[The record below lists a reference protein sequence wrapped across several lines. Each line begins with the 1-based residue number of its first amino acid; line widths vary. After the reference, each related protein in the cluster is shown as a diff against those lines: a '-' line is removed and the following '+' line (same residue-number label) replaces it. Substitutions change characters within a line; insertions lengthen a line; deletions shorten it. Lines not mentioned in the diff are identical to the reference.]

1 MWLKRFLL
9 SSVAFAPETGGGS
22 GTPEDE
28 RIEVTLDDD
37 ETPGDPVDEPEG
49 TEDADEPDAAEDD
62 AELAADDAEPVAAA
76 EPVATERGSR
86 QFGALR
92 EERRRLADDNARL
105 TRELSEARRAPAPS
119 VEDPRAE
126 ADRLALMS
134 PEERINYTVEKA
146 LRRNEIQNQ
155 QLANNL
161 MDQSDRVTFD
171 AKASLHPV
179 FKKLAPEVERRLA
192 SLRSMGGNVARDVVL
207 NLILGE
213 RARANMEKSAGGR
226 PAVQARQRQ
235 QQAKPVAA
243 RGDVQADRRQ
253 RRDGGDLAAMERR
266 LADQAI

>member
-1 MWLKRFLL
+1 MD
-9 SSVAFAPETGGGS
+9 PE
-22 GTPEDE
+22 TPEDE

-49 TEDADEPDAAEDD
+49 TEEADEPDAA
-62 AELAADDAEPVAAA
+62 ADDAEPADDDVEDVAAA
-76 EPVATERGSR
+76 GATPPAAERGSR

-105 TRELSEARRAPAPS
+105 TRELSEARRAPAPP

-213 RARANMEKSAGGR
+213 RARANMEKSAGGS
-226 PAVQARQRQ
+226 PAAQARKRQ

>member
-1 MWLKRFLL
+1 
-9 SSVAFAPETGGGS
+9 VAKEPVVES
-22 GTPEDE
+22 E
-28 RIEVTLDDD
+28 IIDDD
-37 ETPGDPVDEPEG
+37 VPPVTIEDEPEPG
-49 TEDADEPDAAEDD
+49 DELEPEPEPGD
-62 AELAADDAEPVAAA
+62 ELEPEPEPGDELEPVAAA